1 MSDVASLNPRPVE
14 LVGTLP
20 DGEHVISTIEY
31 DGSIIV
37 ACSHGVFILKDGV
50 FKELLIVKDGGG
62 E

>member
-1 MSDVASLNPRPVE
+1 MTDVASRNLQ

-20 DGEHVISTIEY
+20 DGEHVISMIEY
-31 DGSIIV
+31 DGSTIV

-50 FKELLIVKDGGG
+50 FKELLIVKMGTGD